1 MGTANRLARHA
12 HGLPELSVPE
22 QLDAIRDGRQLLEPS
37 DPVTPQCKA
46 LADLLRKKV
55 KGLQAEHEKAYK
67 QAQDALTAN
76 DSWQQLD
83 ATEQEAV
90 LGEVGLSAPTQPDV
104 SSDDKL
110 AGHLDTR
117 PLSAEQ
123 AEIAACRRV

>member
-1 MGTANRLARHA
+1 MPTDYRRLSRTANNWMRFAT
-12 HGLPELSVPE
+12 
-22 QLDAIRDGRQLLEPS
+22 DASYWAS

-90 LGEVGLSAPTQPDV
+90 LGKSAYRLLPNLMYRVTINSPAT
-104 SSDDKL
+104 SIRGRCPPSRL
-110 AGHLDTR
+110 RLL
-117 PLSAEQ
+117 P
-123 AEIAACRRV
+123 CRRV